1 LREGGGVEARASSA
15 VATLRRYRPPRAP
28 GCPCCWWSR
37 PASWTPCGEREREGE
52 RGRERERE
60 GGTGRLRGEASA
72 VVVGGLRPG
81 LGPHAHTHTPTSPAR
96 VAAHMRALEA
106 GKYTPAS
113 PQTQRTTARRR
124 AQSPRSRR
132 RRCTAP
138 QRRRASLRPRRPGP
152 GRSPG
157 GGRPDRH
164 WGWARTCSE
173 KAGEREE
180 RERTPFKP
188 VQGPLAREPPASR
201 PLPHSSFERASTLR
215 PPRPRHTLFARAP
228 FSPLSQSG
236 QAPGAYTGESGRSY
250 RSAARPPVKPERV
263 GNEKRVAEPGPPPP
277 VLSGTLRPGGWCRS
291 RSPFRPQALRVDTVD
306 LAWSLKP
313 ECAPPTPPP
322 RRQ

>member
-1 LREGGGVEARASSA
+1 MREGGGVEARASSA

-138 QRRRASLRPRRPGP
+138 QRRRASLRPRRPGL

-173 KAGEREE
+173 EAGEREE

-201 PLPHSSFERASTLR
+201 PLPHSSFESKHAPPSSPAAHPFCPCPLLSPFTEWPGTRCVHWRVR
-215 PPRPRHTLFARAP
+215 PVVSERRPAPRE
-228 FSPLSQSG
+228 
-236 QAPGAYTGESGRSY
+236 TGESG
-250 RSAARPPVKPERV
+250 ER
-263 GNEKRVAEPGPPPP
+263 KRVAEPGPPPP